1 MRASDLSNSR
11 GWVEAQAGHGGG
23 GGDPAPAPDLTQ
35 GETRQAEG
43 TEQGE
48 VQRLREGDGSGLPE
62 PRLLQP
68 GGALQD

>member
-1 MRASDLSNSR
+1 MRVSGLSNKPGR
-11 GWVEAQAGHGGG
+11 GEAEAGRDGGG
-23 GGDPAPAPDLTQ
+23 GGPEPAPDLTQ
-35 GETRQAEG
+35 GETRRAAG

-68 GGALQD
+68 GGALQH